1 MMRSIRIARLLRSAG
16 LALVVSVTF
25 NAGNALAQSTA
36 WDQKAVTDIAVKLAK
51 SLKDLNVTVKKNPDQ
66 PVGSP
71 ARKAQYQA
79 REDVKM
85 LVTVSQRLAGQLQAG
100 DDMDATLPTYKRLR
114 SLRRDAEDAGKR
126 GNIPAPTLE
135 KVASVQALL
144 DQMAP
149 YYEEAPEAGAPAAAP
164 APAPTQ

>member
-1 MMRSIRIARLLRSAG
+1 MRSIRIARLLGSAG
-16 LALVVSVTF
+16 LALVVSLTF
-25 NAGNALAQSTA
+25 NAGNALAQGTA

-66 PVGSP
+66 PIGSP

-114 SLRRDAEDAGKR
+114 GLKRDAEDAGKR

-144 DQMAP
+144 DQLAP
-149 YYEEAPEAGAPAAAP
+149 YYEETPEGAAPAAAP